1 MRIILE
7 CDIITK
13 VTLDNNDLNYE
24 YDALN
29 RLESKN
35 INDNLGVDIL

>member
-7 CDIITK
+7 CDIKDK
-13 VTLDNNDLNYE
+13 VTIYNNDLNYE
-24 YDALN
+24 YNALN

>member
-1 MRIILE
+1 MMIILE
-7 CDIITK
+7 CDIKDK
-13 VTLDNNDLNYE
+13 VTLDNNDLNDE

-35 INDNLGVDIL
+35 INDNLRVD

>member
-7 CDIITK
+7 CDIKDK

-35 INDNLGVDIL
+35 INDNLGVE

>member
-1 MRIILE
+1 MKIILE
-7 CDIITK
+7 CDIKDK

-29 RLESKN
+29 RLE
-35 INDNLGVDIL
+35 